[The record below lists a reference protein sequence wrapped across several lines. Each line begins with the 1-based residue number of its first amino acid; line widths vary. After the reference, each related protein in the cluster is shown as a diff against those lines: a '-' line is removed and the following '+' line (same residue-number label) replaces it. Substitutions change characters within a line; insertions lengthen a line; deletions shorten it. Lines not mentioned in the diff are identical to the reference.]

1 MDISVQIYNVD
12 HDFHLITIQILII
25 VIVKIFIYTYKYSC
39 VSREMNS
46 KNAGIHSCP
55 ENGNK

>member
-1 MDISVQIYNVD
+1 MGWDWVGIGLDLRVGGGIEYLTV
-12 HDFHLITIQILII
+12 LI
-25 VIVKIFIYTYKYSC
+25 
-39 VSREMNS
+39 NS